1 MGRLQEPGSEAIR
14 GQLAIVAEDPEVFK
28 PHSLYESLKVARI
41 IRDDEDIAPEIR
53 RLVEVGIVLD
63 LMPGHL
69 RPRRDR
75 MARALGCSVRTLL
88 RREIEWEGV
97 DPMVRF
103 GLVRRA
109 ARLIVAM
116 RAADRS

>member
-1 MGRLQEPGSEAIR
+1 MARLSEPGSEAIR
-14 GQLAIVAEDPEVFK
+14 GQLGITAEDPAVFK

-41 IRDDEDIAPEIR
+41 IRDDEEIVSRIR

-75 MARALGCSVRTLL
+75 MARALGCSVRTVL

-97 DPMVRF
+97 DPLERF
-103 GLVRRA
+103 ALVRRA
-109 ARLIVAM
+109 SRLIVAM
-116 RAADRS
+116 RAAERS

>member
-1 MGRLQEPGSEAIR
+1 MRLSEPGSEAIR
-14 GQLAIVAEDPEVFK
+14 SQMAIAQEDPTIFRANT
-28 PHSLYESLKVARI
+28 LTESLRVARI
-41 IRDDEDIAPEIR
+41 IRDDEEIVPRVR

-75 MARALGCSVRTLL
+75 MARALGCTVRTVL
-88 RREIEWEGV
+88 RREIEWEGI
-97 DPMVRF
+97 DPLNRF
-103 GLVRRA
+103 VLVHRA
-109 ARLIVAM
+109 CRLILAM

>member
-1 MGRLQEPGSEAIR
+1 
-14 GQLAIVAEDPEVFK
+14 
-28 PHSLYESLKVARI
+28 
-41 IRDDEDIAPEIR
+41 
-53 RLVEVGIVLD
+53 
-63 LMPGHL
+63 
-69 RPRRDR
+69 

-97 DPMVRF
+97 DPMIRF